1 MDVKLV
7 FLLVCI
13 IIVQDVST
21 ANMMHFEYQ
30 LCIDVTVTVYWM
42 LFQHSQVCIIL
53 VQDATSA
60 KLQ

>member
-13 IIVQDVST
+13 IIVQDTST

-30 LCIDVTVTVYWM
+30 LCIDVTGTANWM
-42 LFQHSQVCIIL
+42 LF
-53 VQDATSA
+53 
-60 KLQ
+60 